1 MTTKTKHNLGV
12 IGICAFVLAT
22 IVTVVLVVSP
32 RNVTS
37 GAPGETST
45 AAVPLAGLELP
56 LTHLEGQWS
65 ADENGTKFIATVV
78 GNDIKIEMNSDDGV
92 SALYWHGTFQT
103 AESPGNTIVST
114 KTENH
119 DEIVISQSTTKNFTV
134 GSDWIKFK
142 FSAMGFSKDVEL
154 RR

>member
-1 MTTKTKHNLGV
+1 MTTKTKHNLGI
-12 IGICAFVLAT
+12 IGICAFVLAG
-22 IVTVVLVVSP
+22 IVTVVLIVSP

-45 AAVPLAGLELP
+45 TAVPLAGLELP
-56 LTHLEGQWS
+56 LTNLEGQWS
-65 ADENGTKFIATVV
+65 ANESGTKFVATVV
-78 GNDIKIEMNSDDGV
+78 GNDIKIDMNGDEGV

-103 AESPGNTIVST
+103 AESPGSVIVST

-119 DEIVISQSTTKNFTV
+119 DEIVISQSQTKDFTI
-134 GSDWIKFK
+134 GSESIKFK
-142 FSAMGFSKDVEL
+142 FSAMGFSKEVEL